1 MISDLSREGTDEPL
15 DTPESKEVPPQNVVM
30 MKERKRQLLGA
41 PIGKTGTIWRP
52 KLIRTV
58 MGGNPMNKVRICD

>member
-41 PIGKTGTIWRP
+41 PIGKTGTI
-52 KLIRTV
+52 
-58 MGGNPMNKVRICD
+58 